1 MSGYSIVGKSVDR
14 RDAVQKVTG
23 RVRHVGSMEPPGL
36 LHAAVLRS
44 PHAHARIV
52 RIHKARAASRPGVAA
67 VLTGADIAAMPGV
80 VPYHGPAFADQPVLA
95 VDRVR
100 HVGEQVVA
108 VAAESLR
115 AAEEALEFIEVE
127 YEPLPVVLD
136 VLDAVRPDAPVI
148 HDELRPSG
156 AFADLAHVKAGGRSN
171 VCYHYKLRKG
181 DVERAFGEA
190 DRVFEDVFTAPPAQ
204 HVPMETHVSLAYVD
218 EGGRINLYTSS
229 QSPSFVRGELARMLG
244 VPMNRIRVRVPYLG
258 GGYGAKL
265 YSKLEPLAALLA
277 LTTRRPVKYGLSREE
292 EFHTVTKH
300 GVVVKIETAVKG
312 SALTARKCEVYWDTG
327 AFAEIGPRIVHKSGY
342 TSSGPYRIPNVW
354 IDSYCVYTNKP
365 PAGPFRGFG
374 VPQVIW
380 AYDSQMDVIAR
391 GLGVD
396 PVEFRLEH
404 ALEEG
409 EPFVTGTPVHACG
422 LKESVRRAADAVGWG
437 RPGETEAAP
446 GKTSDSRVRSAV
458 DGWDRPG
465 EAEAAP
471 GAKRRGKGIACGVKA
486 VLTPS
491 ISGAV
496 VILNA
501 DGSANVLSSTVEMG
515 QGSESALAQ
524 IAAEELGIPFDRVHV
539 VQPDTDVT
547 PYDTIT
553 AGSRSTYHM
562 GNAVRAAAAKVKAEI
577 FETVA
582 QALEIDAGDL
592 EASGGRVFVRGAE
605 ERGMTVTEAFLA
617 RFGSLGTTM
626 TGEGVCQPRVA
637 PMDPE
642 TGQSDKCT
650 EYWFASASAVEVE
663 VDTETGRVEVLQ
675 FHCAGDAGTA
685 INPKYCEQQLVGAA
699 AMHLGLTLFEQMVFQ
714 EGQLLNGS
722 LLDYQIASIEDVP
735 AAFHPIV
742 VEVPHR
748 DGPFGA
754 KGIGETGALTV
765 AAAVANA
772 VEDAVGVRIRDIP
785 LTAERIYRAL
795 KAAGKTWNA
804 PSA

>member
-156 AFADLAHVKAGGRSN
+156 AFADLAHVKAGERSN

-277 LTTRRPVKYGLSREE
+277 MTTRRPVKYGLSREE

-300 GVVVKIETAVKG
+300 GVVVKLKTAVRG

-446 GKTSDSRVRSAV
+446 G
-458 DGWDRPG
+458 
-465 EAEAAP
+465 
-471 GAKRRGKGIACGVKA
+471 AKRRGKGIACGVKA

-562 GNAVRAAAAKVKAEI
+562 GNAVRAAAAKVKAEL

-742 VEVPHR
+742 VEVPHK

>member
-1 MSGYSIVGKSVDR
+1 MADYSIVGKPVDR

-23 RVRHVGSMEPPGL
+23 RALHVGNMEPPGL
-36 LHAAVLRS
+36 LHVAVLRS
-44 PHAHARIV
+44 PHPHARIA
-52 RIHKARAASRPGVAA
+52 RIDKSRAEAHPGVAA
-67 VLTGADIAAMPGV
+67 VLTGADIAAMPGIT
-80 VPYHGPAFADQPVLA
+80 PYHGPAFADQPVLA
-95 VDRVR
+95 IDRVR
-100 HVGEQVVA
+100 HEGEQVVA
-108 VAAESLR
+108 VAAESRR
-115 AAEEALEFIEVE
+115 AAEEALELVEVE

-136 VLDAVRPDAPVI
+136 VLDAIKPDAPII
-148 HDELRPSG
+148 HEEVRPSG
-156 AFADLAHVKAGGRSN
+156 AFADLAHVKAGDQSN
-171 VCYHYKLRKG
+171 ICYHYKLRKG
-181 DVERAFGEA
+181 DVDKAFAEA

-204 HVPMETHVSLAYVD
+204 HVPMEPHVSLAYVD
-218 EGGRINLYTSS
+218 ESGRINIHTAS

-265 YSKLEPLAALLA
+265 YNKLEPIVAILAMK
-277 LTTRRPVKYGLSREE
+277 TDRPVKYSLSREE
-292 EFHTVTKH
+292 EFQTVTKH
-300 GVVVKIETAVKG
+300 GVVVKLKTAVKG
-312 SALTARKCEVYWDTG
+312 SAMTARKCEVYWDTG

-342 TSSGPYRIPNVW
+342 TSSGPYKIPNVS

-380 AYDSQMDVIAR
+380 AYDSQMDIIAR

-409 EPFVTGTPVHACG
+409 DLFVTGTPIHACG
-422 LKESVRRAADAVGWG
+422 LKEAVQRAADAVGWG
-437 RPGETEAAP
+437 SRAAAP
-446 GKTSDSRVRSAV
+446 GSEPPLPEGTRQTTGAAGRK
-458 DGWDRPG
+458 RPG
-465 EAEAAP
+465 KTAS
-471 GAKRRGKGIACGVKA
+471 GTKRRGKGIACGVKA

-491 ISGAV
+491 ISGAI

-515 QGSESALAQ
+515 QGSESLLAQ
-524 IAAEELGIPFDRVHV
+524 IAAEELGISFDKVHV

-547 PYDTIT
+547 PYDTIS

-562 GNAVRAAAAKVKAEI
+562 GNAVRTAAANVKAEL
-577 FETVA
+577 FEAVA
-582 QALEIDAGDL
+582 GKLEIDAADL
-592 EASGGRVFVRGAE
+592 EARDGRVFVRGAE

-617 RFGSLGTTM
+617 KFGSLGTTIV
-626 TGEGVCQPRVA
+626 GEGLCQPVVT

-642 TGQSDKCT
+642 TGMSEKCT

-663 VDTETGRVEVLQ
+663 VDLETGRLEVLQ
-675 FHCAGDAGTA
+675 FHAAGDAGTA

-699 AMHLGLTLFEQMVFQ
+699 TMHLGLTLFEQMVFQ
-714 EGQLLNGS
+714 DGQLLNGS
-722 LLDYQIASIEDVP
+722 LLDYQIASIKDVP
-735 AAFHPIV
+735 AACNPIV
-742 VEVPHR
+742 VQVPHK

-772 VEDAVGVRIRDIP
+772 LEDAVGVRVRDIP
-785 LTAERIYRAL
+785 LTAERIHEAL
-795 KAAGKTWNA
+795 KEVGKVNGGT
-804 PSA
+804 

>member
-1 MSGYSIVGKSVDR
+1 MADYSIVGKPVDR

-23 RVRHVGSMEPPGL
+23 RALHVGNMEPPGL
-36 LHAAVLRS
+36 LHVAVLRS
-44 PHAHARIV
+44 PHPHARII
-52 RIHKARAASRPGVAA
+52 RINTSGAEASPGVAA
-67 VLTGADIAAMPGV
+67 VLTGADIAAMPGIT
-80 VPYHGPAFADQPVLA
+80 PYHGPAFADQPVLA
-95 VDRVR
+95 IDRVR
-100 HVGEQVVA
+100 HEGEQVVA
-108 VAAESLR
+108 VAAESRR
-115 AAEEALEFIEVE
+115 AAEEALESVEVE

-136 VLDAVRPDAPVI
+136 VLDAIRPDAPII
-148 HDELRPSG
+148 HDDVRPSG
-156 AFADLAHVKAGGRSN
+156 AFADLAHVKAGDRSN
-171 VCYHYKLRKG
+171 ICYHYKLRKG
-181 DVERAFGEA
+181 DVDTAFAEA
-190 DRVFEDVFTAPPAQ
+190 DRIFEDVFTAPPAQ
-204 HVPMETHVSLAYVD
+204 HVPMEPHVSLAYVD
-218 EGGRINLYTSS
+218 ESGRINIHTAS

-265 YSKLEPLAALLA
+265 YNKLEPIVALLA
-277 LTTRRPVKYGLSREE
+277 MKTGRPVKYSLSREE
-292 EFHTVTKH
+292 EFQTVTKH
-300 GVVVKIETAVKG
+300 GVVVKLKTAVKG
-312 SALTARKCEVYWDTG
+312 SAMTARKCEVYWDTG

-342 TSSGPYRIPNVW
+342 TSSGPYKIPNVS

-380 AYDSQMDVIAR
+380 AYDSQMDIVAR

-409 EPFVTGTPVHACG
+409 DLFVTGTPVHACG
-422 LKESVRRAADAVGWG
+422 LKEAVQRAADAVGWG
-437 RPGETEAAP
+437 SRTAAPGSEPSLPGAAEQTTEAAGSERP
-446 GKTSDSRVRSAV
+446 GK
-458 DGWDRPG
+458 
-465 EAEAAP
+465 AAT
-471 GAKRRGKGIACGVKA
+471 GTKRRGKGIACGVKA

-491 ISGAV
+491 ISGAI

-515 QGSESALAQ
+515 QGSESLLAQ
-524 IAAEELGIPFDRVHV
+524 IAAEELGISHDRVHV

-547 PYDTIT
+547 PYDTIS

-562 GNAVRAAAAKVKAEI
+562 GNAVRTAAAKVKEEL
-577 FETVA
+577 FEAVA
-582 QALEIDAGDL
+582 GKLEIDAADL
-592 EASGGRVFVRGAE
+592 EARDGRVFVRGAE

-626 TGEGVCQPRVA
+626 VGEGLCQPVVT

-642 TGQSDKCT
+642 TGMSEKCT

-663 VDTETGRVEVLQ
+663 VDTETGRLEVLQ
-675 FHCAGDAGTA
+675 FHAAGDAGTA

-699 AMHLGLTLFEQMVFQ
+699 TMHLGLTLFEQMVFQ
-714 EGQLLNGS
+714 DGQLLNGS
-722 LLDYQIASIEDVP
+722 LLDYQIASIKDVP
-735 AAFHPIV
+735 AACHPIV
-742 VEVPHR
+742 VEVPHK

-772 VEDAVGVRIRDIP
+772 LEDAVGVRVRDIP
-785 LTAERIYRAL
+785 LTAERIHEAL
-795 KAAGKTWNA
+795 KAAGKVNGGT
-804 PSA
+804 

>member
-1 MSGYSIVGKSVDR
+1 MADYSIVGKPVDR

-23 RVRHVGSMEPPGL
+23 RALHVGNMEPPGL
-36 LHAAVLRS
+36 LHVAVLRS
-44 PHAHARIV
+44 PHPHARIV
-52 RIHKARAASRPGVAA
+52 GIDKSRAEAAPGVVAL
-67 VLTGADIAAMPGV
+67 LTGADIAAMPGIT
-80 VPYHGPAFADQPVLA
+80 PYHGPAFADQPVLA
-95 VDRVR
+95 IDRVR
-100 HVGEQVVA
+100 HEGEQVVA
-108 VAAESLR
+108 VAAESRR
-115 AAEEALEFIEVE
+115 AAEEALEQVEVE

-136 VLDAVRPDAPVI
+136 VLDAIKPDAPIV
-148 HDELRPSG
+148 HDEVRPSG
-156 AFADLAHVKAGGRSN
+156 AFADLAHVKAGDRSN
-171 VCYHYKLRKG
+171 ICYHYKLRKG
-181 DVERAFGEA
+181 DVEKAFAEA
-190 DRVFEDVFTAPPAQ
+190 DRIFEDVFTAPPAQ
-204 HVPMETHVSLAYVD
+204 HVPMEPHVSLAYVD
-218 EGGRINLYTSS
+218 EGGRINIHTAS

-265 YSKLEPLAALLA
+265 YNKLEPIVAILAMQ
-277 LTTRRPVKYGLSREE
+277 TGRPVKYSLSREE
-292 EFHTVTKH
+292 EFQTVTKH
-300 GVVVKIETAVKG
+300 GVVVKLKTAVKG
-312 SALTARKCEVYWDTG
+312 SAMTARKCEVYWDTG

-342 TSSGPYRIPNVW
+342 TSSGPYKIPNVS

-380 AYDSQMDVIAR
+380 AYDSQMDIVAR

-409 EPFVTGTPVHACG
+409 DLYVTGTPIHACG
-422 LKESVRRAADAVGWG
+422 LKEAVQRAADAVGWG
-437 RPGETEAAP
+437 SRTAVPGSEPSLPGAAEQTTEAE
-446 GKTSDSRVRSAV
+446 GSE
-458 DGWDRPG
+458 RP
-465 EAEAAP
+465 EQAAA
-471 GAKRRGKGIACGVKA
+471 GTKRRGKGIACGVKA

-491 ISGAV
+491 ISGAI

-515 QGSESALAQ
+515 QGSESLLAQ
-524 IAAEELGIPFDRVHV
+524 IAAEELGMPFDRVHV

-547 PYDTIT
+547 PYDTIS

-562 GNAVRAAAAKVKAEI
+562 GNAVRMAAAKVKEEL
-577 FETVA
+577 FEAVA
-582 QALEIDAGDL
+582 GKLEIDAADL
-592 EASGGRVFVRGAE
+592 EARDGRVFVRGAE

-626 TGEGVCQPRVA
+626 VGEGLCQPVVT

-642 TGQSDKCT
+642 TGMSEKCT

-663 VDTETGRVEVLQ
+663 VDLETGRLEVLQ
-675 FHCAGDAGTA
+675 FHAAGDAGTA

-699 AMHLGLTLFEQMVFQ
+699 TMHLGLTLFEQMVFQ
-714 EGQLLNGS
+714 DGQLLNGS
-722 LLDYQIASIEDVP
+722 LLDYQIASIKDVP
-735 AAFHPIV
+735 AACHPIV
-742 VEVPHR
+742 VQVPHK

-772 VEDAVGVRIRDIP
+772 VEDAVGVRVRDIP
-785 LTAERIYRAL
+785 LTAERIYEAL
-795 KAAGKTWNA
+795 KAAGKVNGGT
-804 PSA
+804 